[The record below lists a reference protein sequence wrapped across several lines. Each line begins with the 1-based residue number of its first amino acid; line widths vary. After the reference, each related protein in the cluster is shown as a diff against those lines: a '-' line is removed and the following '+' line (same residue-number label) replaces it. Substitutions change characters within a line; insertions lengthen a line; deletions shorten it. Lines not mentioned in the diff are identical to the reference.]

1 MKLKIVEAN
10 AQKTMVEATLISCA
24 QATIREMIFDGML
37 GMM

>member
-10 AQKTMVEATLISCA
+10 ATLISCA